1 MSYKMVIKGGYGL
14 TNFGD
19 DALMHVLAF
28 KLRPYF
34 EDNEV
39 AFACYDNEYN
49 QKLSHGFCIEA
60 VQYFKAIETDLLL
73 FGGGT
78 QFYSFLPERS
88 KTRKTLSLVKQFLK
102 SPKRFAM
109 LRQSAGYKHMAAIGI
124 GVGPFL
130 EKADPTPEINAK
142 QLFSEMSYIAARD
155 TESYKEMGE
164 WGLSEAKLYSDICY
178 LSNLEISN
186 TSNSIHRIGIVVR
199 DWIHTVEGKAYYDK
213 IIPLVSEL
221 EKKGYEVTL
230 IMFAKQPDTYW
241 NSKKS
246 DFIRVLEW
254 NPDSSTIE
262 EFIEQ
267 LSSFDLF
274 VTARY
279 HGAVFASLLNIPFVS
294 MVIEQKLA
302 LVSDIYKDC
311 SKKWEYPFNV
321 NDCLNSISDI
331 DANYISIKKQIQLTT
346 NLQKE
351 KAKQMF
357 SDFLHF
363 CKSIHILEGD
373 K

>member
-1 MSYKMVIKGGYGL
+1 MPYKIVIKGGYGL

-19 DALMHVLAF
+19 DALMYVLAS

-34 EDNEV
+34 KDDEV

-49 QKLSHGFCIEA
+49 QKLSHGFCIEP

-88 KTRKTLSLVKQFLK
+88 KTRKILSMLKQFLK
-102 SPKRFAM
+102 SPKGFM
-109 LRQSAGYKHMAAIGI
+109 FSRQSVGYKHMAAIGI

-130 EKADPTPEINAK
+130 ENADLTPEINAK
-142 QLFSEMSYIAARD
+142 QLFSEMSYIAVRD
-155 TESYKEMGE
+155 TESYKEMCK
-164 WGLSEAKLYSDICY
+164 WNLSEAKLYSDICY
-178 LSNLEISN
+178 LSDVKISN
-186 TSNSIHRIGIVVR
+186 KRTSIQRIGIIVR
-199 DWIHTVEGKAYYDK
+199 DWIHTIEGRAYYDK
-213 IIPLVSEL
+213 IIPLVGEL

-230 IMFAKQPDTYW
+230 IMFAKQPDAYW

-254 NPDSSTIE
+254 NPDSATIE

-267 LSSFDLF
+267 LTSFDLF

-279 HGAVFASLLNIPFVS
+279 HGAVFAGLLNIPFVS
-294 MVIEQKLA
+294 IVVEQKLA
-302 LVSDIYKDC
+302 LISDTYKDC
-311 SKKWEYPFNV
+311 SKKWEYPFNTD
-321 NDCLNSISDI
+321 DCLNSISEI
-331 DANYISIKKQIQLTT
+331 DTNYIATQKQIYQTT
-346 NLQKE
+346 QLQKE
-351 KAKQMF
+351 KANQMF
-357 SDFLHF
+357 SNFLDF
-363 CKSIHILEGD
+363 CKSIHISKVD